1 MYAYLNEKPEGLW
14 GFVAV
19 HGGSVAKDLSGF
31 CTSKSLEDFCGLIF
45 CEILSEIL
53 EIWDGRLQT
62 LFDLL
67 PPWST
72 LAVAILTVFDIGK
85 AASVSAFKVGSTSR
99 FEQCSG

>member
-1 MYAYLNEKPEGLW
+1 MRNPWVAGNLW
-14 GFVAV
+14 PCVAV
-19 HGGSVAKDLSGF
+19 RGGFVAKDLSGF

-53 EIWDGRLQT
+53 EIQDGRLQK
-62 LFDLL
+62 LLDLL

-72 LAVAILTVFDIGK
+72 LAVAILTMFDIGK
-85 AASVSAFKVGSTSR
+85 AASVSAFKVGSISR

>member
-1 MYAYLNEKPEGLW
+1 MYANLNEKPEGLW
-14 GFVAV
+14 EFVAV
-19 HGGSVAKDLSGF
+19 RGGSVAEDLSRF

-53 EIWDGRLQT
+53 EIWDGRLQM

-85 AASVSAFKVGSTSR
+85 AAGVSVVMSALSFIQAEG
-99 FEQCSG
+99 